1 MCVVCG
7 VYDACIIFLTL
18 FTFCI
23 FIVASSSAAFNV
35 AFVAFNQLRR
45 VGNTKDNWEG
55 NRGDTGVAFKGE
67 TQTGPHTN

>member
-1 MCVVCG
+1 VCVVC
-7 VYDACIIFLTL
+7 DACIIFLTL

-45 VGNTKDNWEG
+45 VGNTEDVREG